1 MAKKSKTP
9 AVPGDIRIEVKDYS
23 GEQPLTQEQKALVQ
37 RMLELFRFFYDKH
50 RAEHIEMA
58 EARKIRQLR
67 HEERAKTAPPSTALL
82 SSIDNVIADQIDNMP
97 EAVLVPERE
106 ETANSAE
113 EMTDIVSYVLYQAGW
128 PGKYHTLMEDAAVV
142 GTGIAEVLW
151 DEDASDG
158 EGLANILVWH
168 PEDFYP
174 DPQYENIQNGRAVFK
189 TTHTTV
195 AWVEEHYPD
204 AKGYVR
210 EDEYTR
216 EGERAIIEAPAGDQ
230 KVTLI
235 ECWYKRYCKEKR
247 RYYVHMAQIAGGA
260 LLYSTEL
267 DFGVERKGEYR
278 EGVYAHGQYP
288 FTFFRYR
295 DVYGQ
300 PFGTGLVHDYKDT
313 QNAIDRYLK
322 YIDDNARE
330 SSVQRK
336 FIREGAVLPEDV
348 ADLSKTVVT
357 YKGSDIRQDMTTVQA
372 NPINSQVYQMTV
384 YLSDTMK
391 QDSGQNQFARGE
403 GGLGVTAATAI
414 QSLQEAG
421 GKITRMH
428 TDKFKDA
435 FREVVE
441 QVLWVL
447 SEYMEPKRKL
457 RIVGGWDSTGIMK
470 DRVVEIVAPKAEGD
484 KLPKPAYHVRV
495 EVQKRNPLEYL
506 KYNELLTQAAQV
518 CAQYGN
524 PLPPEVF
531 IGLLQGY
538 PNKGGILKAVQ
549 ANSQIQQQMQQMQA
563 EIQQLNMQL
572 EQQKKA
578 NAGYLKALSTP
589 GGGAAQQEQQAQ
601 MQPREAPN
609 YNKLTQAIG
618 EEVEV
623 E

>member
-23 GEQPLTQEQKALVQ
+23 GEQPLTQEQKSLVQ

-151 DEDASDG
+151 DEDASAG

-247 RYYVHMAQIAGGA
+247 RYHVHMAQIAGGA

-414 QSLQEAG
+414 QSL
-421 GKITRMH
+421 
-428 TDKFKDA
+428 
-435 FREVVE
+435 
-441 QVLWVL
+441 
-447 SEYMEPKRKL
+447 
-457 RIVGGWDSTGIMK
+457 
-470 DRVVEIVAPKAEGD
+470 
-484 KLPKPAYHVRV
+484 
-495 EVQKRNPLEYL
+495 
-506 KYNELLTQAAQV
+506 
-518 CAQYGN
+518 
-524 PLPPEVF
+524 
-531 IGLLQGY
+531 
-538 PNKGGILKAVQ
+538 
-549 ANSQIQQQMQQMQA
+549 
-563 EIQQLNMQL
+563 
-572 EQQKKA
+572 
-578 NAGYLKALSTP
+578 
-589 GGGAAQQEQQAQ
+589 
-601 MQPREAPN
+601 
-609 YNKLTQAIG
+609 
-618 EEVEV
+618 
-623 E
+623 